1 MNRLAMVV
9 CVAVMQ
15 SVAIGQ
21 GPPPARVRL
30 DEVREQVVE
39 RQRQVTG
46 QLRASRGAQAASR
59 EEGRVEAVLVDVGDA
74 VAAGQPMVRL
84 DGTLMRLELAKIDAD
99 IEALERTVD
108 EAAALSTQAELQV
121 TRRERAVREGGV
133 SATELEDAR
142 TALAAAAARAARAEA
157 DVTAARSTRDRIRQ
171 RIEDLEVR
179 APFAGSVVAKLVEV
193 GEWIDTGDAV
203 VELVELDPI
212 DAWLEVP
219 ERYIDDV
226 ESASS
231 IEVVVES
238 LGVSVVGAEVAIV
251 AQANELSRTFPVRV
265 RVPNVSG
272 ALKPG
277 MSVSAMIP
285 TGLRENAVTVRK
297 DALLRDDAGTFVYF
311 DAGGM
316 AMAARVERLWG
327 VGDRVVI
334 RSDALRPGMK
344 VVIEGNERMYPT
356 QPIVDIDAPPA
367 APGGGGGTVDAKG
380 GR

>member
-1 MNRLAMVV
+1 
-9 CVAVMQ
+9 
-15 SVAIGQ
+15 
-21 GPPPARVRL
+21 
-30 DEVREQVVE
+30 
-39 RQRQVTG
+39 
-46 QLRASRGAQAASR
+46 
-59 EEGRVEAVLVDVGDA
+59 
-74 VAAGQPMVRL
+74 
-84 DGTLMRLELAKIDAD
+84 MRLELAKIDAD